1 VPMLIFVLTRK
12 LLLFLIILVLE
23 QTIISKY
30 SEVQILQSSASRHHF
45 RPLMRFFYH
54 SRRELRYY
62 MSSMTPNLYPYNLIM
77 FYFTYFIWR
86 TMILF
91 WNSTTRYLV
100 LVPYEF
106 RNELRGTVGTSHY
119 LPLNYYIL
127 VFPKYNIIT
136 LFISKYCKI
145 TWNFFHFHQ
154 DKKDI
159 DTFEQA

>member
-1 VPMLIFVLTRK
+1 MPTVIFNIESEFSVLPKVFPTHQRFDLLSPGTKLSKSPSSRAAIKKFKFRVPMLIFVLTRK

-77 FYFTYFIWR
+77 FYFTYFI
-86 TMILF
+86 
-91 WNSTTRYLV
+91 
-100 LVPYEF
+100 
-106 RNELRGTVGTSHY
+106 
-119 LPLNYYIL
+119 
-127 VFPKYNIIT
+127 
-136 LFISKYCKI
+136 
-145 TWNFFHFHQ
+145 
-154 DKKDI
+154 
-159 DTFEQA
+159 